1 MYCDNEVVPSLEIS
15 LSVIIPVYN
24 EEHYLEATLRSVRTS
39 ELDYLGRRTR
49 LSVTIS
55 NNGSTDRSMDI
66 IKSFSK
72 KYPHWNIINLSI
84 NISGDDHFNSLIRD
98 CKTEFVCIVG
108 GHDLVSRSY
117 FYSLE
122 NKLRNNPKSPLCFSE
137 EYVDEE
143 GTGKTA
149 KKVDFR
155 YDFSENSNIR
165 FWQSIFYLS
174 NATCIQG
181 VIRTKLLQ
189 AIDAHKAK
197 VSDLVWLHGLL
208 KWGPFS
214 YTDDAVYI
222 RMNPIRPS
230 NYTNPKIRKL
240 RSLKEPMSIGLLSNW
255 KIGNFYSVLLA
266 KIIINNKFSLNTYRM
281 MIFGI
286 VRKISQIFLPAAT
299 RSRIIGDCKF
309 QIHDLLND

>member
-1 MYCDNEVVPSLEIS
+1 VYCDNEVVYPLEIS

-24 EEHYLEATLRSVRTS
+24 EERYLEATLRSVRTS

-55 NNGSTDRSMDI
+55 NNGSTDRSRDI
-66 IKSFSK
+66 IESFSK
-72 KYPHWNIINLSI
+72 KYPHWNVINSSI
-84 NISGDDHFNSLIRD
+84 NISGDEHFNSLIRD
-98 CKTEFVCIVG
+98 CKTEFVCIIG

-122 NKLRNNPKSPLCFSE
+122 NTLRNNPKSPLCFSE
-137 EYVDEE
+137 EYLDQE
-143 GTGKTA
+143 GTGETA
-149 KKVDFR
+149 KKVDFS
-155 YDFSENSNIR
+155 YNFSEDSNIR

-208 KWGPFS
+208 KWGSFS

-222 RMNPIRPS
+222 RMNPIRPN

-255 KIGNFYSVLLA
+255 KIDNLYSILLA
-266 KIIINNKFSLNTYRM
+266 RIIINNKFSLNPYR
-281 MIFGI
+281 ITVFRI

-299 RSRIIGDCKF
+299 QSRTISDHKF